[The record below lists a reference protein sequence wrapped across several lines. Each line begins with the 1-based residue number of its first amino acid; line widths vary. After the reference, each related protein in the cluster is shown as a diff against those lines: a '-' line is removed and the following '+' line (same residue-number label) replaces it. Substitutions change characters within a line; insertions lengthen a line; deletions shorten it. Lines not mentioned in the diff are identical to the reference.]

1 MFGINYKYLAGAVA
15 LFVAMVIIALFFQG
29 GFLRNHFGDILVVM
43 FIVCA
48 IRSIVRSRM
57 KWLCLA
63 VFAFATLVEVGQY
76 FDLVGILGLTGNVWA
91 ETIIGTTF
99 DAWDILMYAIGCIIM
114 YAIEIY
120 ADKRSNKHE

>member
-1 MFGINYKYLAGAVA
+1 MFGINYKYLAGAAA

-63 VFAFATLVEVGQY
+63 VFIFTTLVEIAQY
-76 FDLVGILGLTGNVWA
+76 FDIVGILGLTGNAWA

-99 DAWDILMYAIGCIIM
+99 DPWDILMYAIGCAIM

-120 ADKRSNKHE
+120 ADKRSGKHE